1 MKVAVLG
8 SGNGGTAL
16 AADWS
21 LTGHDVY
28 MFDFKEFQQNI
39 EAINKNGGIYS
50 EGEVEGFAKI
60 EYAGT
65 DIKKVITDADLI
77 FVVGPAYSTKPFG
90 EICKDYIKD
99 GQIVIV
105 CPSSCAGSIVFKNAL
120 NDSNKENIIVAETS
134 TLPYAC
140 RITEPGKVKVF
151 LKLRGGLFIAALPSH
166 KTPEVYELFKE
177 IYPNASLAKNFLQT
191 TLQNGNPVIHPA
203 VTLLN
208 AALIERTKGDFYF
221 YEDGVTPAVGKLIE
235 AIDNERL
242 NLGKK
247 LGFDI
252 LSEPDLG
259 YLQGY
264 MQIANYEEGY
274 STAEG
279 FKGIEAQSTLDHRYL
294 NEDVGYGLVFMS
306 ELGKQFG
313 VSTPIMD
320 SMIEITSV
328 LVQKN
333 YREEKVRTMEN
344 LGLNKFSLEEL
355 YQVI

>member
-21 LTGHDVY
+21 LAGHDVY